1 MEKRLIALMVAG
13 VITVGTMTGCS
24 SKDVDSSIVRDNF
37 FGDGR
42 VGDEYI
48 IIKQN
53 DTHILHKGKYTEDID
68 GSVHGFVFDCGEDF
82 LSNAEHFVSYQEP
95 NAERYDEKCEDCFDL
110 NK

>member
-13 VITVGTMTGCS
+13 VITVGTMTGCTS
-24 SKDVDSSIVRDNF
+24 NDVDSSIVRDNF

-53 DTHILHKGKYTEDID
+53 DTHILLPLPEENSSSSPLLI
-68 GSVHGFVFDCGEDF
+68 
-82 LSNAEHFVSYQEP
+82 L
-95 NAERYDEKCEDCFDL
+95 
-110 NK
+110 